1 MIKAIIFDMDGLM
14 FDSERLGIYI
24 TEKVMNDLPFD
35 FDQDLNMRIIG
46 TNMEY
51 CKNEYVKTYGI
62 DFPFDDMMRQKKE
75 MTIHYYEENDIP
87 KKAGLIELLQFLK
100 ENNYKIGVATSTY
113 REKAEYML
121 KKANIYPFFNV
132 IVCGDEVEQ
141 SKPNPDIYLKAL
153 QKLNVQKNEAFVIE
167 DSENGLIAGQN
178 AGIST
183 IFIKDLITPN
193 GKVLEKVTHKANTLH
208 DVITIL
214 QASK

>member
-100 ENNYKIGVATSTY
+100 
-113 REKAEYML
+113 
-121 KKANIYPFFNV
+121 
-132 IVCGDEVEQ
+132 
-141 SKPNPDIYLKAL
+141 
-153 QKLNVQKNEAFVIE
+153 
-167 DSENGLIAGQN
+167 
-178 AGIST
+178 
-183 IFIKDLITPN
+183 
-193 GKVLEKVTHKANTLH
+193 
-208 DVITIL
+208 
-214 QASK
+214 